1 MAKWQGHCCR
11 ADELNFHCSWQLL
24 VVGASFLFLVT
35 FSWVPCEADDLNSD
49 AAALLAFYDGLRS
62 AQKVTWDVKQSPCN
76 WQGVFCS
83 PNKDRVWLLRIP
95 ASELYGQIRP
105 GSLGHLSALRVLSLR
120 SNYLFGPLPTD
131 LANCTQLRSLF
142 LQDNALMGPL
152 PSFQP
157 SRLLTR
163 IDLSF
168 NKFNG
173 SIADSLNSLPNL
185 RVLYLQN
192 NAFSGQIPDLRLHD
206 LRQFSV
212 ANNKLTGSIPTSLQK
227 FSCTAFSDIKNVPLL
242 SSLHR
247 FDLEGC
253 EHLTKQCWKMPLLL
267 LWRAC
272 GLYLLHITISNRKS
286 EGLTRLAT
294 ATRSLSSLITLFQ
307 EQEGSLCG
315 SSSTALCFALS
326 FTKAMH
332 AYAKQ
337 KQAGG

>member
-227 FSCTAFSDIKNVPLL
+227 FSCTAFSGNP
-242 SSLHR
+242 
-247 FDLEGC
+247 
-253 EHLTKQCWKMPLLL
+253 
-267 LWRAC
+267 
-272 GLYLLHITISNRKS
+272 
-286 EGLTRLAT
+286 
-294 ATRSLSSLITLFQ
+294 
-307 EQEGSLCG
+307 LCG
-315 SSSTALCFALS
+315 AAQLSPCFKIPAPLASPPIFADQIVERRILTSSYIAVIVVALFLLIFLISTLGALGLFR
-326 FTKAMH
+326 
-332 AYAKQ
+332 
-337 KQAGG
+337 GGIGFRH